1 MDQAVRRLGYVAL
14 AVPDLAASIDLYTTV
29 GHLTVHDAMSGTA
42 FLGGGY
48 DHHWLRLEE
57 SSTARGL
64 RRVGYQLS
72 GPAALDEVA
81 DRLTARGIRHEEIG
95 DLDGDGI
102 DRGLRFTDPDGVQVD
117 VYTDML
123 SRAVK
128 PTQEAVR
135 MTEMLHAVWF
145 SADPV
150 AAHAFYAEVLGFRA
164 SDWIKRNAVFMRAG
178 NNYHHALGIFRASPA
193 RAATMDH
200 FCILVEG
207 IDDVMRGRNIALR
220 RGAVLQK
227 DVLRHA
233 ASGSISVY
241 IADPMTGISFEFC
254 CDHDIVDP
262 DHRPRLLEG
271 SPTTRDI
278 WQAGSPGLAKVAP
291 LGATSEAPLGAGD
304 PAGRQAG
311 NAAAASPAGD
321 PAEARAADL
330 ANSLA

>member
-1 MDQAVRRLGYVAL
+1 MEQAVQRLGYVVL
-14 AVPDLAASIDLYTTV
+14 GVPDLAESVDFYASV
-29 GHLTVHDAMSGTA
+29 GHLTVHDASSRSA
-42 FLGGGY
+42 YLGGGY
-48 DHHWLRLEE
+48 DHHWLAIEE
-57 SSTARGL
+57 SSTHRGL
-64 RRVGYQLS
+64 RRVGFELS
-72 GPAALDEVA
+72 SAQALDEVA
-81 DRLTARGIRHEEIG
+81 DRLAERRIPHEEIG

-128 PTQEAVR
+128 PTQDVVR

-164 SDWIKRNAVFMRAG
+164 SDWIKRNAVFLRAR
-178 NNYHHALGIFRASPA
+178 NNYHHSLGIFRSSPA
-193 RAATMDH
+193 RSGQLDH
-200 FCILVEG
+200 FCILVES

-220 RGAVLQK
+220 RGASLQK

-241 IADPMTGISFEFC
+241 IADPATGISFEFC
-254 CDHDIVDP
+254 AEHDIVAP
-262 DHRPRLLEG
+262 DHRPRLLEA
-271 SPTTRDI
+271 SPITRDV

-291 LGATSEAPLGAGD
+291 LGATAEAPL
-304 PAGRQAG
+304 
-311 NAAAASPAGD
+311 AAAAGVSSAGAPAG
-321 PAEARAADL
+321 AGSEEARVADL